1 MANKHSTDQSSI
13 IYLSLCAWT
22 GRAVSLFKSS
32 STNSELLR
40 IWSAGRVVEGSC
52 NIQIKSNQHPCN
64 IGELKDRAKLLYIHH
79 KLHSAALFNSMGTRT
94 NRFTFA
100 NVGGGVVVVEGGTK
114 PRDAIL
120 LLHCILC
127 GIDYLLENKFVR
139 WLLTGR
145 RRRRCRVSL
154 VRRQSFQTK
163 S

>member
-13 IYLSLCAWT
+13 IYLSLYVHGLVEQFHFSNHHHPPTANYCE
-22 GRAVSLFKSS
+22 
-32 STNSELLR
+32 SEVQAEL
-40 IWSAGRVVEGSC
+40 GSC

-154 VRRQSFQTK
+154 VKRQSFQTK